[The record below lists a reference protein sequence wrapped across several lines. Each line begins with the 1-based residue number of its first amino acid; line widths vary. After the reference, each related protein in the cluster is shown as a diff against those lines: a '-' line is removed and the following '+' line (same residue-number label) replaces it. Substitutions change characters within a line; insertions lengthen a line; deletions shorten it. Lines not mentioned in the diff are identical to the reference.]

1 MVVPD
6 VLTHGLKR
14 TLVLCEVRA
23 CALPVASDHMF
34 ESASFLSSFC
44 TAEYREGMVK

>member
-34 ESASFLSSFC
+34 ESASFLSSIVVRMS
-44 TAEYREGMVK
+44 TVREW